1 VPLPPSPHRLSEDDR
16 RDRKERAQE
25 LMAVLGEKQVVAFAT
40 TFVDNAGIARV
51 KAVPLARLP
60 QLAAWGAGFSAAF
73 DYFRF
78 DDWVA
83 APPSGIGPVGDQR
96 IVPDLSRVVV
106 LSSQPGWA
114 WSPGERF
121 TQDGEGYA
129 HDSRLLARRQVA
141 ALADRGLD
149 VKAALEIEWVV
160 SGGDGDEFTAAVGGP
175 GYGMSRLVDASAY
188 SRDVLAALGDEGVT
202 VEQYH
207 PEYAPGQFELSVAPE
222 SPVAAAD
229 TSVVV
234 RATIRAVSARY
245 GYRTSFSPKVDTAGV
260 GNGGHVHLSL
270 WRKGINLMSGGR
282 GRFGLTDEG
291 EAFTAGIL
299 DHLPALLA
307 VGAPGVASY
316 LRLVP
321 QHWAGAYAAWGLE
334 NRETALRM
342 VTGSTGSSDWAANLE
357 VKCVD
362 LQANPYLLLAGL
374 LAAGTA
380 GLDARPTL
388 AEPVD
393 VDPGALG
400 DDVLAARG
408 ISRLPTT
415 LAEAL
420 AAFTADDV
428 LREAFGDAL
437 VGSITA
443 VRESEIAL
451 FADASPEDVAKR
463 VRWAH

>member
-1 VPLPPSPHRLSEDDR
+1 MPPSPSLQLLSPDDR
-16 RDRKERAQE
+16 RDREKRAQE
-25 LMAVLGEKQVVAFAT
+25 LVAVLGEKDVVAFAT
-40 TFVDNAGIARV
+40 TFVDNSGIARV
-51 KAVPLARLP
+51 KTVPLARLP
-60 QLAAWGAGFSAAF
+60 QLAAWGVGFSTAF

-96 IVPDLSRVVV
+96 IVPDLARVVV
-106 LSSQPGWA
+106 LSAQPGWA
-114 WSPGERF
+114 WAPGERF
-121 TQDGEGYA
+121 TQDGVGHP
-129 HDSRLLARRQVA
+129 HDSRLLARRQAA
-141 ALADRGLD
+141 ALADRGLA
-149 VKAALEIEWVV
+149 VKAALEIEWVI
-160 SGGDGDEFTAAVGGP
+160 SRGDGDGFTAAVHGP
-175 GYGMSRLVDASAY
+175 GYGMSRLVEAAAY
-188 SRDVLAALGDEGVT
+188 SRDVLTALADAGVT

-207 PEYAPGQFELSVAPE
+207 PEYAPGQFELSVAAE
-222 SPVAAAD
+222 SPVDAAD

-234 RATIRAVSARY
+234 RATIRAVGARH

-270 WRKGINLMSGGR
+270 GRDGVNLMAGGR
-282 GRFGLTDEG
+282 GRFGLTDDG
-291 EAFTAGIL
+291 EAFAAGIL

-342 VTGSTGSSDWAANLE
+342 VTGSTGSAEWAANVE
-357 VKCVD
+357 VKCVV

-374 LAAGTA
+374 LATGTA
-380 GLDARPTL
+380 GLDTGATL
-388 AEPVD
+388 PEPVD
-393 VDPGALG
+393 VDPAALD

-408 ISRLPTT
+408 IARLPTT

-420 AAFTADDV
+420 TAFTADDV
-428 LREAFGDAL
+428 LRGAFGDAL
-437 VGSITA
+437 MGSITA

-451 FADASPEDVAKR
+451 FANASPEDVANA